1 MELLSVRD
9 LTFTYPKQRAMTGET
24 GPALDHVS
32 FSVEEGE
39 FIVLCGE
46 SGCGKTTLLKL
57 LKRELSPHGE
67 KSGEILFHGTR
78 QEELSEA
85 EAACQIGYVLQ
96 NPENQIVTDKV
107 WHELAFGLEN
117 MGVPT
122 QVIRRRVAEMACF
135 FGIDDWFRKKT
146 TELSGGQKQLLN
158 LASIMVM
165 QPKLLILD
173 EPTSQLDPIAASDF
187 INTLQ
192 KINKDLGLTILMTE
206 HRLEEVFP
214 AADRVLVMDH
224 GKLLLAEPPAQAGR
238 DLKRIDQNH
247 KMLCGLPSAV
257 RIYHGLDAEEERCPL
272 TVREGRAFLEK
283 NYDNRIR
290 SLSELKAKEK
300 AGSSS
305 GNRDSDSGKPAQA
318 EVSGKDKKDSGRPIA
333 MRMKEIC
340 FRYEKDSPDVLE
352 GAALTLYE
360 GEIISLLGGNGAGK
374 TTLLSVIAGTNK
386 PYHGKIEIFGKR
398 IGKYKGNELYVRT
411 LASLPQNPQTV
422 FLKMTVREDYEEI
435 GKVMGYGAEELDRE
449 IRAMAELLGIAHLL
463 DHHPYDLSGGE
474 QQKAAIGKVLLL
486 KPRLLLLD
494 EPTKGIDAWS
504 KKQLGKLLNQLKS
517 QGLTVLMVTH
527 DVEFAAEVSD
537 RCGLFFDHEITSLD
551 APDEF
556 FGSNQYYTTAAN
568 RISRSLYDNAVTCD
582 EVIAL
587 CRANGRKNKE
597 ETGA

>member
-9 LTFTYPKQRAMTGET
+9 LTFTYPKQRAMTGEA

-67 KSGEILFHGTR
+67 KSGEIFFHGIR

-257 RIYHGLDAEEERCPL
+257 RIYHGLDAEEEGCPL

-283 NYDNRIR
+283 NYENRIR
-290 SLSELKAKEK
+290 SLSGMKEK
-300 AGSSS
+300 NGGSPVT
-305 GNRDSDSGKPAQA
+305 N
-318 EVSGKDKKDSGRPIA
+318 RPIA
-333 MRMKEIC
+333 MRMKEVC

-374 TTLLSVIAGTNK
+374 TTLLSVIAGTNR

-398 IGKYKGNELYVRT
+398 IGTYKGNELYVRT

-435 GKVMGYGAEELDRE
+435 GTVMGYGKEELERE
-449 IRAMAELLGIAHLL
+449 IQAMAELLGITHLL

-504 KKQLGKLLNQLKS
+504 KKQLGKLLNQLKA

-551 APDEF
+551 TPDEF

-587 CRANGRKNKE
+587 CKANGRKNKE